1 MTTQVHAQVKTLL
14 PVSLCVLA
22 WVLHG
27 FFPCIKWRT
36 IAPVDLA
43 LGTNNNRYEIIEK
56 SRENLVETLSSDKDL

>member
-1 MTTQVHAQVKTLL
+1 MANY
-14 PVSLCVLA
+14 
-22 WVLHG
+22 
-27 FFPCIKWRT
+27 